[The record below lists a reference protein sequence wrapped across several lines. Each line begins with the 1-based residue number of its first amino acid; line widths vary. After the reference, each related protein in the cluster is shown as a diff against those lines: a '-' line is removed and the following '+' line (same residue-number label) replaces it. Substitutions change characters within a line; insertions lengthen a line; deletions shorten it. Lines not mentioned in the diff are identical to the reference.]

1 MARLT
6 DKVAIITGA
15 GVGIGRATAR
25 LFAEEGAKIV
35 IAEMNKETGE
45 AVAEEIRSSGSGSGS
60 SSGSDA
66 IFIHTDV
73 TDSASVEQT
82 VQQAVSQYGRLDI
95 LHNCAGGSIPE
106 DAPITEVDWDVWD
119 HTMSLDLK
127 GTMLCC
133 RFAIPAMIESGGGAI
148 VNMSSVVALQGTS
161 LHVYSTAKGGI
172 IAFTKSLAASYAK
185 DNIRANAIC
194 PGIVLTDRV
203 KDRFGDRL
211 DELESGAGKVLSTFR
226 MEKYPFG
233 IGQPEDIANVAL
245 FLAADESRMV
255 NGSYIAA
262 DGGMSAY

>member
-1 MARLT
+1 MARLG

-15 GVGIGRATAR
+15 GVGIGRATAK
-25 LFAEEGAKIV
+25 LFAQEGAKII
-35 IAEMNKETGE
+35 IAEMNTDTGE
-45 AVAEEIRSSGSGSGS
+45 AVAEEIRGSGSG
-60 SSGSDA
+60 A
-66 IFIHTDV
+66 LFIATDV

-82 VQQAVSQYGRLDI
+82 IAQTVKHFGRLDV

-106 DAPITEVDWDVWD
+106 DAPIDTVDWDVWD

-133 RFAIPAMIESGGGAI
+133 RFAIPAMIQSGGGSI

-172 IAFTKSLAASYAK
+172 ISFTKSLASSYAK
-185 DNIRANAIC
+185 EGIRANAIC

-203 KDRFGDRL
+203 KGRFGDKL

-233 IGQPEDIANVAL
+233 VGQPEDIANVAL

-255 NGSYIAA
+255 NGSYISA

>member
-1 MARLT
+1 MTRLT

-35 IAEMNKETGE
+35 IAELNDETGE
-45 AVAEEIRSSGSGSGS
+45 EIAQNIRSKGSE
-60 SSGSDA
+60 A
-66 IFIHTDV
+66 LFVQTDV
-73 TDSASVEQT
+73 TDTASVERV
-82 VQQAVSQYGRLDI
+82 VQKAVSHFGRLDI

-106 DAPITEVDWDVWD
+106 DAPIHDVDWDVWD

-133 RFAIPAMIESGGGAI
+133 RHAVPAMIESGGGAI

-161 LHVYSTAKGGI
+161 LHIYSTAKGGI
-172 IAFTKSLAASYAK
+172 ISFTKSLAASYAK

-194 PGIVLTDRV
+194 PGVVLTDRV
-203 KDRFGDRL
+203 KGRFGDKPE
-211 DELESGAGKVLSTFR
+211 DLETGAGKVLSTFR
-226 MEKYPFG
+226 MDKYPFG
-233 IGQPEDIANVAL
+233 VGQPEDIANVAL

-255 NGSYIAA
+255 NGSFIAA

>member
-172 IAFTKSLAASYAK
+172 IAFTKSLASSYAK

>member
-1 MARLT
+1 MNRLA
-6 DKVAIITGA
+6 DKIAIITGA

-25 LFAEEGAKIV
+25 LFADEGAKIV
-35 IAEMNKETGE
+35 IAEMNRDTGE
-45 AVAEEIRSSGSGSGS
+45 AAAEEIRAA
-60 SSGSDA
+60 GSDA
-66 IFIHTDV
+66 AFIHTDV
-73 TDSASVEQT
+73 TDLASVEQT
-82 VQQAVSQYGRLDI
+82 VQQTVRQHGRLDI

-106 DAPITEVDWDVWD
+106 DAPISEVDWDVWD

-133 RFAIPAMIESGGGAI
+133 RFAIPAMIESGGGTI

-172 IAFTKSLAASYAK
+172 ISFTKSLAASYAK
-185 DNIRANAIC
+185 DGIRANAIC

-203 KDRFGDRL
+203 KGRFGDRL

-255 NGSYIAA
+255 NGSYISA
-262 DGGMSAY
+262 DGGMSSY

>member
-1 MARLT
+1 MARLDT
-6 DKVAIITGA
+6 KVAIITGA

-25 LFAEEGAKIV
+25 LFAQEGAKVV
-35 IAEMNKETGE
+35 IAERNAETGK
-45 AVAEEIRSSGSGSGS
+45 AVAEEIRGSGLE
-60 SSGSDA
+60 A
-66 IFIHTDV
+66 LFMHTDV
-73 TDSASVEQT
+73 TDSASVEQVIAQT
-82 VQQAVSQYGRLDI
+82 VKRFGGLDI

-106 DAPITEVDWDVWD
+106 DAPIDTVDWDVWD

-133 RFAIPAMIESGGGAI
+133 RFAIPEMIKSGGGAI

-172 IAFTKSLAASYAK
+172 ISLTKSLASSYAK
-185 DNIRANAIC
+185 EGIRANAIC

-203 KDRFGDRL
+203 KGRFGDKL
-211 DELESGAGKVLSTFR
+211 DGLESGAGKVLSTFS

-233 IGQPEDIANVAL
+233 IGQPEDIAQVAL

-255 NGSYIAA
+255 NGSYISA
-262 DGGMSAY
+262 DGGISAY

>member
-1 MARLT
+1 MNRLT
-6 DKVAIITGA
+6 DKIAIITGA

-25 LFAEEGAKIV
+25 LFASEGAKIV
-35 IAEMNKETGE
+35 IAEMNKDAGE
-45 AVAEEIRSSGSGSGS
+45 AVAEEVRA
-60 SSGSDA
+60 SGSDA

-73 TDSASVEQT
+73 TDLAGVEQT
-82 VQQAVSQYGRLDI
+82 VQQTVSQYGRLDI

-106 DAPITEVDWDVWD
+106 DAPISEVDWDVWD

-133 RFAIPAMIESGGGAI
+133 RFAIPAMIESGGGTI

-172 IAFTKSLAASYAK
+172 ISFTKSLAASYAK
-185 DNIRANAIC
+185 DGIRANAIC

-203 KDRFGDRL
+203 KGRFGDKL

-255 NGSYIAA
+255 NGSYISA
-262 DGGMSAY
+262 DGGMSSY